1 MLQFV
6 GSQRVRHDLATEQQI
21 LENRITTLILE
32 RKFSEKEGTYQE
44 IVFLCIIPY
53 ILDNVNL

>member
-6 GSQRVRHDLATEQQI
+6 GSQRVRCDLETEQQI
-21 LENRITTLILE
+21 LEDRITVLILE

-44 IVFLCIIPY
+44 IIFLGIIPY
-53 ILDNVNL
+53 ILDNANL